1 VQRPPSNCHPGP
13 LRSAGNVFVVLK
25 LYDTAQARLMEVTPR
40 VAGEFSMY
48 NCGPTVYGLPHLG
61 HGRFALT
68 YDVLRRYLEWTGLKV
83 RHAQNI
89 TDVDD
94 KIIAL
99 ARAEGVDAS
108 VICDRYEAE
117 WWKAMDAM
125 GLLRP
130 TDQPHATAYIDKMV
144 ALIAELVDN
153 GSAYETSDGVYFMP
167 TVVADYGLLARQT
180 IESLQSGASGRVQTN
195 DEKRSP
201 IDFALWKK
209 TAGPG
214 DLPQW
219 QSPWGAGRPGWHTE
233 CVVMSLDL
241 LGEGFDL
248 HSGGLDLSFPHHENE
263 RAQAVAWGKTF
274 ARHWIHNGF
283 VETEGVK
290 MSKSLNNFTSLTD
303 LLTKV
308 DPRAYR
314 FLVLRSHYRSPIEV
328 TADTLAE
335 AEAALARFDALARRV
350 GSTPSM
356 AIGLGAASST
366 LDAKVIAAFEAAMSN
381 DLDTPGA
388 TAQIFE
394 AIRRANTA
402 LDAGDAVGG
411 GLAAATAFELA
422 GALGVFAS
430 TDAVDSYTTAKAAAL
445 DAARAAKDFG
455 AADALRAELQAEG
468 WTVETTKAGTRL
480 YR

>member
-1 VQRPPSNCHPGP
+1 M
-13 LRSAGNVFVVLK
+13 LK
-25 LYDTAQARLMEVTPR
+25 LYDTARAQLVEVTPR
-40 VAGEFSMY
+40 VPGEFSMY

-61 HGRFALT
+61 HGRYALT

-94 KIIAL
+94 KIIEK
-99 ARAEGVDAS
+99 ARAEGVDTK

-117 WWKAMDAM
+117 WWSAMDAM

-130 TDQPHATAYIDKMV
+130 TDQPHATDYIDKMV
-144 ALIAELVDN
+144 SLIEDLIAN

-167 TVVADYGLLARQT
+167 HVVSDYGLLARQT
-180 IESLQSGASGRVQTN
+180 IDSLRSGASGRVETN
-195 DEKRSP
+195 PEKRSP

-209 TAGPG
+209 ADGEQ
-214 DLPQW
+214 DLPHW
-219 QSPWGAGRPGWHTE
+219 TSPWGAGRPGWHTE

-263 RAQAVAWGKTF
+263 RAQASAWGKDF
-274 ARHWIHNGF
+274 ARVWIHNGF
-283 VETEGVK
+283 VEVGGEK

-303 LLTKV
+303 LLSKV

-328 TADTLAE
+328 TADTIAE
-335 AEAALARFDALARRV
+335 AEAALARFDALARRSDISQSAAAGRGGV
-350 GSTPSM
+350 R
-356 AIGLGAASST
+356 AGAVDAGV
-366 LDAKVIAAFEAAMSN
+366 LDAFSAAMDN

-388 TAQIFE
+388 MAQIFE
-394 AIRRANTA
+394 TLRRANG
-402 LDAGDAVGG
+402 LFDAGDPVGARIAAATVFE
-411 GLAAATAFELA
+411 LAAAF
-422 GALGVFAS
+422 GVFPRARVA
-430 TDAVDSYTTAKAAAL
+430 DGGAELKAAAL
-445 DAARAAKDFG
+445 DAARAAKDF
-455 AADALRAELQAEG
+455 ALADALRAELQSDG
-468 WTVETTKAGTRL
+468 WNVETTKAGTRL
-480 YR
+480 HR

>member
-1 VQRPPSNCHPGP
+1 M
-13 LRSAGNVFVVLK
+13 LK
-25 LYDTAQARLMEVTPR
+25 LYDTAMARLVEVTPR

-61 HGRFALT
+61 HGRYALT

-130 TDQPHATAYIDKMV
+130 TDQPHATAYIEKMV
-144 ALIAELVDN
+144 SLVGELVAN

-180 IESLQSGASGRVQTN
+180 IESLQSGASGRVETN

-209 TAGPG
+209 AAGP
-214 DLPQW
+214 DDTPNW
-219 QSPWGAGRPGWHTE
+219 TSPWGAGRPGWHTE

-248 HSGGLDLSFPHHENE
+248 HSGGLDLQFPHHENE
-263 RAQAVAWGKTF
+263 RAQAVAWGKQF

-283 VETEGVK
+283 VETGGVK
-290 MSKSLNNFTSLTD
+290 MSKSLGNFTSLTD

-328 TADTLAE
+328 TAETLAE
-335 AEAALARFDALARRV
+335 AESALSRFDALARRLGSV
-350 GSTPSM
+350 GNPPG
-356 AIGLGAASST
+356 GLATAAF
-366 LDAKVIAAFEAAMSN
+366 LEPEVIASFDAAMSN

-388 TAQIFE
+388 TALIFE

-402 LDAGDAVGG
+402 LDAGDDASGR
-411 GLAAATAFELA
+411 LAAATAFEMA
-422 GALGVFAS
+422 GALGVSAS
-430 TDAVDSYTTAKAAAL
+430 IAVHVDTDAVALAASL
-445 DAARAAKDFG
+445 DAARAAKDFP
-455 AADALRAELQAEG
+455 AADALRAELQAAG

>member
-1 VQRPPSNCHPGP
+1 MGWRS
-13 LRSAGNVFVVLK
+13 SAGNLFAVLK

-40 VAGEFSMY
+40 VVGEFSMY

-83 RHAQNI
+83 RHVQNI

-94 KIIAL
+94 KIIAR
-99 ARAEGVDAS
+99 AREESVDAS

-144 ALIAELVDN
+144 ALIGELIAR

-167 TVVADYGLLARQT
+167 TAVADYGLLARQT
-180 IESLQSGASGRVQTN
+180 IESLQSGASGRVETN

-209 TAGPG
+209 TSGPD

-219 QSPWGAGRPGWHTE
+219 PSPWGAGRPGWHTE

-283 VETEGVK
+283 VETDGVK

-303 LLTKV
+303 LITKV

-328 TADTLAE
+328 TAETLAE
-335 AEAALARFDALARRV
+335 AEAALGRFDALARRV
-350 GSTPSM
+350 GSAPTAAVGFTM
-356 AIGLGAASST
+356 ASST
-366 LDAKVIAAFEAAMSN
+366 LDAEVIAAFDAAMSN

-388 TAQIFE
+388 TALIFE
-394 AIRRANTA
+394 AIRRANSA
-402 LDAGDAVGG
+402 LDSGDAASG
-411 GLAAATAFELA
+411 GLAASTAFELA
-422 GALGVFAS
+422 AALGVVAS
-430 TDAVDSYTTAKAAAL
+430 TDSVDGDATAKAAAL
-445 DAARAAKDFG
+445 DFARASKDFA
-455 AADALRAELQAEG
+455 AADALRAELQADG

-480 YR
+480 YQ